1 MLTICFVR
9 RRHCWW
15 FLGEDGKAGV
25 CHITHHP
32 GNLRRH
38 LTPVHVMFN
47 TGAAGDFLWVAVP
60 WTIAQRETQW
70 HRQFG
75 MAHGHQSRHAN
86 RWYLLHLLQ
95 KYQLMKH
102 LPLFDVFFYT
112 VRCRLRTHLVCGIN
126 CDLRY
131 GVVDTEVCSV
141 GCVNYYKRARL
152 QLHKIQ
158 EIYKKKIC
166 MPLYSTFAVAEC
178 FPTEK
183 FARFVFLSL
192 ELIYIKKNRKVY
204 VAKRGGYEP

>member
-38 LTPVHVMFN
+38 PTPVHVMFN
-47 TGAAGDFLWVAVP
+47 TGAAGDFPWVPVP

-86 RWYLLHLLQ
+86 RWCLLHLLQ
-95 KYQLMKH
+95 KYRLMNR
-102 LPLFDVFFYT
+102 LLLLCDSFFYIA
-112 VRCRLRTHLVCGIN
+112 RFRLRILLVVWSIN
-126 CDLRY
+126 CDLAVRGFRY
-131 GVVDTEVCSV
+131 SSAQC
-141 GCVNYYKRARL
+141 CMCKLL
-152 QLHKIQ
+152 QL
-158 EIYKKKIC
+158 
-166 MPLYSTFAVAEC
+166 S
-178 FPTEK
+178 
-183 FARFVFLSL
+183 SL
-192 ELIYIKKNRKVY
+192 PIT
-204 VAKRGGYEP
+204 